1 MSDLIFNDPK
11 SWLLELLYNANRTD
25 AETFRIY
32 QCLTRYFSDNREFIG
47 TIEEAIPNVLRHK
60 PLNDLADDCF
70 FSVAVMPDVIRSR
83 KRRRGAPGVRYYSRT
98 GQHAYDQ
105 LGYSAIAHNW
115 SFWVSYV
122 NNHIHL
128 DK

>member
-1 MSDLIFNDPK
+1 MSELITKPK
-11 SWLLELLYNANRTD
+11 EWLLETLYNADKTD

-47 TIEEAIPNVLRHK
+47 VIEEILPGVLRFK

-70 FSVAVMPDVIRSR
+70 FSVAVMPEVIRSR
-83 KRRRGAPGVRYYSRT
+83 KRRRGAPGVKFYSRT

-122 NNHIHL
+122 NDHIHL